1 MRRINS
7 SSAALAVALLSMFI
21 ALGGTALAVSQIG
34 TKQIKNG
41 AVTRAKLHTNAVST
55 GKLTNGAVTATKVA
69 PNTFLAAG
77 GTAANANALG
87 GRSASQYVLGGG
99 QIHSGDLSQAAGT
112 SLTTLVVGGFG
123 LVEGSCSASGQPT
136 TRFVDSVGGVNLTVS
151 IQGSDGSVTI
161 FRQPFPSP
169 GVFQYKEPVSAL
181 TSAIEWQ
188 AYYDAGGVHHVMT
201 AWTTATASPGGCQF
215 SGQAMTTG

>member
-7 SSAALAVALLSMFI
+7 SSAALAVALLSLFI

-34 TKQIKNG
+34 TNQIKNS
-41 AVTRAKLHTNAVST
+41 AVDPGPSSTHTTRSARASS
-55 GKLTNGAVTATKVA
+55 TNGAVTATKVA

-99 QIHSGDLSQAAGT
+99 QIRSGDLSQAAGT

-136 TRFVDSVGGVNLTVS
+136 TQFVDSVGGVNLTVS

-161 FRQPFPSP
+161 FRQPFPLA
-169 GVFQYKEPVSAL
+169 GRVPVQGTGERAH
-181 TSAIEWQ
+181 Q
-188 AYYDAGGVHHVMT
+188 RDRVAGLLRRRVGS
-201 AWTTATASPGGCQF
+201 TTC
-215 SGQAMTTG
+215 